1 MPTRDRLI
9 LISISDAVNKILIYS
24 NPYKD
29 ADHFYNDEKSFDAVM
44 MNFIIIGEMVQR
56 LSDEFKSMHR
66 EIEWPK
72 IWKFRNIIAHDYF
85 GIDAEEVWQI
95 IQSHIPEL
103 KGDIENIL
111 ASKE

>member
-1 MPTRDRLI
+1 MLKKDQLV
-9 LISISDAVNKILIYS
+9 LISIREAIDKILKFSDPFS
-24 NPYKD
+24 N
-29 ADHFYNDEKSFDAVM
+29 ADQFYYDEKSFDAVM

-56 LSDEFKSMHR
+56 LSNEFKAKYS

-95 IQSHIPEL
+95 IKKHIPEL
-103 KGDIENIL
+103 KSEVEKILTNI
-111 ASKE
+111 